1 MDEPAD
7 GDARLRAIKN
17 LQLPSPSESGPGSTA
32 TSADPLH
39 RGEIPPPSAS
49 MSKSDDDPPLGAE
62 QSLDPT
68 TIDYQSL
75 PSPPDYGLDLVDDF
89 FGRNVEIAYD
99 LSCLVQTLR
108 EQKYGQEIATAYRRG
123 FTPSPVRQEYA
134 DRMETLRILHE
145 LPSDD
150 EDIDIDE
157 YVSIRKAENKVGST
171 ASKWRSATN
180 SPVGDDDFPGQQEGP
195 ESITNDKQNSE
206 QSKSHSLHS
215 QYQPPGPNRDY
226 PSQKQ
231 TRTSASPSCDDPV
244 SCMQNIAAACL
255 APNPT
260 VTLKRRRQSEDPVH
274 CTPHCESPERTPKR
288 VRRLLVP

>member
-7 GDARLRAIKN
+7 GDASN
-17 LQLPSPSESGPGSTA
+17 HQLLSPSNSGPGSTA
-32 TSADPLH
+32 ISANPLQ
-39 RGEIPPPSAS
+39 RAEIPPHSAS
-49 MSKSDDDPPLGAE
+49 ISKSNGYPPLSAE
-62 QSLDPT
+62 QSPNPA

-75 PSPPDYGLDLVDDF
+75 PSPPDYGLDLVDDL

-99 LSCLVQTLR
+99 LSCLHQGWR
-108 EQKYGQEIATAYRRG
+108 EQKYGLETATAYRRG

-157 YVSIRKAENKVGST
+157 YVRIRKAENKVGST

-180 SPVGDDDFPGQQEGP
+180 SLVDDGDILAQKEEPEPG
-195 ESITNDKQNSE
+195 SITNDKQNSE
-206 QSKSHSLHS
+206 QSKSPS
-215 QYQPPGPNRDY
+215 QYQLPGANREY
-226 PSQKQ
+226 SSQKAP
-231 TRTSASPSCDDPV
+231 RTSASPPCDDAV
-244 SCMQNIAAACL
+244 SCMQKIAAACF

-260 VTLKRRRQSEDPVH
+260 VPMKRRCQSEEPVH
-274 CTPHCESPERTPKR
+274 CTPHRESRERTPKR
-288 VRRLLVP
+288 VRRLLMP